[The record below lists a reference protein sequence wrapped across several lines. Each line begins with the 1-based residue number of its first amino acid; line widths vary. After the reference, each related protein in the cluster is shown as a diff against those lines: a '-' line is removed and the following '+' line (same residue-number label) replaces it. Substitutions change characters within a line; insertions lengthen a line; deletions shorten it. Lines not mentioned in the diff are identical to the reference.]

1 MTLYFVIFKNKKDKY
16 YRMFSNEIFSMEKNA
31 NEFAKKSMKRSYEYK
46 IVEYNKTNYDRYWY
60 VKKT

>member
-1 MTLYFVIFKNKKDKY
+1 
-16 YRMFSNEIFSMEKNA
+16 MFSNEIFSMEKNA

>member
-16 YRMFSNEIFSMEKNA
+16 YKMFSNEIFSMEKNA

-46 IVEYNKTNYDRYWY
+46 IV
-60 VKKT
+60 

>member
-1 MTLYFVIFKNKKDKY
+1 MMIYFVVYKQKKEKD